1 MFYIFALERAVEF
14 RNRVL
19 ENQLLV
25 TVYGKDASTSGSI
38 FFLSFPFALFFRT
51 LFRSLVES
59 CPCLHLEKDRMK
71 GLEDYDRLP
80 EIKYVRKMIIISK

>member
-14 RNRVL
+14 KNRVL

-25 TVYGKDASTSGSI
+25 TVYEKDASTSGSI
-38 FFLSFPFALFFRT
+38 FFLSFPFAGILSYA
-51 LFRSLVES
+51 RSLVES